1 MENPIPM
8 APMTIARD
16 RDRPIH
22 RQIAEHLRHAVTSG
36 QLRAGQRLPSS
47 RTLAGQLGVA
57 RGTVD
62 TAYAALAGEGFVVG
76 RGAAG
81 TIVAPGLARPT
92 RLASPIDVGARP
104 APEVLDGPV
113 PAMETAL
120 AMRICLPAFDAFPRK
135 LWSRL
140 IARRARALTAS
151 GLVYPDP
158 AGLPALRQA
167 IAAYLAV
174 SRGIACRP
182 AQVFVTGGYQAALGL
197 IAAAV
202 LRPGDAAWVE
212 DPGYPLAR
220 EAVALAGAEIVPVGI
235 DGEGMRV
242 EEGVLLRSDARVAL
256 VTPSHQSPLG
266 VALSLARRLALLDWA
281 AAAGAFVV
289 EDDYDSEFRYVG
301 RPLPALKSLDRQGRV
316 LYVGTFSKVLYP
328 ALRLGYL
335 VVPEHEIARFDAACR
350 AVHLGLPSLEQ
361 GVVADAMMDGHFA
374 RHLKRMRGL
383 YAARRRAMAQALA
396 DAFGRRI
403 AITLQAGGMHLL
415 ARFPGA
421 KLSDVALAERARTHG
436 LRPAPLS
443 ALALTHDCGQGLL
456 IGFTNTPGAQAPQ
469 AAAALEAAIGPLLK
483 AGGDT
488 PREP

>member
-1 MENPIPM
+1 MENPIPL

-22 RQIAEHLRHAVTSG
+22 RQITEHLRRAVTSG

-81 TIVAPGLARPT
+81 TIVAPGLTRPT
-92 RLASPIDVGARP
+92 RPASPIDVGARP
-104 APEVLDGPV
+104 TPDVFNGPV
-113 PAMETAL
+113 PAMEATL

-140 IARRARALTAS
+140 VARRARALTAS

-158 AGLPALRQA
+158 TGLPALRQA

-182 AQVFVTGGYQAALGL
+182 AQIIVTGGYQAALGL
-197 IAAAV
+197 IAAAL
-202 LRPGDAAWVE
+202 LRPGNAAWVE

-220 EAVALAGAEIVPVGI
+220 EALALAGAEIVPVGV

-242 EEGVLLRSDARVAL
+242 DEGLALRPDARFAL

-266 VALSLARRLALLDWA
+266 VALSLARRLTLLDWA
-281 AAAGAFVV
+281 SEAKAFVV

-335 VVPEHEIARFDAACR
+335 VVPEREIGRFDAACR
-350 AVHLGLPSLEQ
+350 AAHLGLPSLEQ
-361 GVVADAMMDGHFA
+361 GVVADAMAEGHFA
-374 RHLKRMRGL
+374 RHLKRMRSL

-396 DAFGRRI
+396 DAFGSRTAI
-403 AITLQAGGMHLL
+403 ALQAGGMHLL
-415 ARFPGA
+415 ARFPTAGA
-421 KLSDVALAERARTHG
+421 SDVALAERARAYG
-436 LRPAPLS
+436 LRPVPLS
-443 ALALTHDCGQGLL
+443 ALSLTHDCGQGLL
-456 IGFTNTPGAQAPQ
+456 IGFTNTPEALAPQ
-469 AAAALEAAIGPLLK
+469 AAALLATALGPLLM
-483 AGGDT
+483 
-488 PREP
+488 